1 MGWRHLR
8 SDVRCCRPN
17 PRVPR
22 VEPIP
27 RRDRTATEGQRT
39 VSDQPPNDDTAGP
52 PVDAKPGDTWS
63 LDPRSR
69 SGDSFA
75 GPPEGALSVTVAE
88 VTEGGGVAPPPAP
101 RRGLKVA
108 GVALAAVLVL
118 AGVAGA
124 AAFMLLR
131 GSSEAILGKVPS
143 SADVVVTANLDPA
156 ASQKMN
162 LLHIASRFPA
172 LGGQDQIRQQLNQTL
187 DGLLRDVGMSHEDVQ
202 WVGSEVGL
210 YVDVKSTQETSYA
223 ILIAT
228 DDQSAAAASL
238 QKFRAGLESQ
248 GATFHSSD
256 HDGAQITV
264 SATTDHPSF
273 AIVDGVVVLGSDEG
287 AVAAVIDTAHGGP
300 SIADDATFQ
309 RVTGALPQSRL
320 GVAFVDTA
328 QLLGTFGDVLGAAG
342 VTTGVT
348 SLDALDGVGVSLS
361 AESNGLALDTV
372 MMYDD
377 AKLSDVQRQT
387 LSAADHPNELIELVP
402 DDALGMYAVEHLDAA
417 IADQVGR
424 IAASDPQA
432 DQELKRLSVTGPGG
446 LLSQLTGDVAAAA
459 SPEQGTIPVG
469 GVLMVGTNDPAATSK
484 WLDDTLQTLPLGAT
498 AASCS
503 SNGGCRIT
511 HETTRW
517 ATESHGGVTV
527 TYASSG
533 AALPVAYAVIGDVAV
548 VGSSRAQVEHVIDVH
563 AGGPAISAAA
573 RFTSATASVPT
584 DDGVLYLDVPA
595 IVNVVRGQ
603 FPPAEV
609 ATFDNEIGRSLKP
622 IEAVVAGTKNEPDL
636 QRTRVFI
643 WIP

>member
-1 MGWRHLR
+1 M
-8 SDVRCCRPN
+8 
-17 PRVPR
+17 
-22 VEPIP
+22 P

>member
-1 MGWRHLR
+1 M
-8 SDVRCCRPN
+8 
-17 PRVPR
+17 
-22 VEPIP
+22 
-27 RRDRTATEGQRT
+27 
-39 VSDQPPNDDTAGP
+39 SDQPPNDDTAGP

-287 AVAAVIDTAHGGP
+287 AVAAVIETAHGGP

>member
-1 MGWRHLR
+1 
-8 SDVRCCRPN
+8 
-17 PRVPR
+17 
-22 VEPIP
+22 
-27 RRDRTATEGQRT
+27 

-503 SNGGCRIT
+503 SNGGCRST
-511 HETTRW
+511 HEATRW

>member
-1 MGWRHLR
+1 M
-8 SDVRCCRPN
+8 
-17 PRVPR
+17 
-22 VEPIP
+22 
-27 RRDRTATEGQRT
+27 
-39 VSDQPPNDDTAGP
+39 SDQPPNDDTAGP

-424 IAASDPQA
+424 IAATDPQA

>member
-1 MGWRHLR
+1 M
-8 SDVRCCRPN
+8 
-17 PRVPR
+17 
-22 VEPIP
+22 
-27 RRDRTATEGQRT
+27 
-39 VSDQPPNDDTAGP
+39 SDQPPNDDTAGP

-187 DGLLRDVGMSHEDVQ
+187 DGLLRDVGMTHEDVQ

-210 YVDVKSTQETSYA
+210 YVDVKSPEDTSYA
-223 ILIAT
+223 VLIAT
-228 DDQSAAAASL
+228 DHEDAAVASL

-503 SNGGCRIT
+503 SNGGCRVT

>member
-1 MGWRHLR
+1 
-8 SDVRCCRPN
+8 
-17 PRVPR
+17 
-22 VEPIP
+22 
-27 RRDRTATEGQRT
+27 

-361 AESNGLALDTV
+361 AEANGLALDTV

>member
-1 MGWRHLR
+1 M
-8 SDVRCCRPN
+8 
-17 PRVPR
+17 
-22 VEPIP
+22 
-27 RRDRTATEGQRT
+27 
-39 VSDQPPNDDTAGP
+39 SDQPPNDDTAGP

-210 YVDVKSTQETSYA
+210 YVDVKNTQETSYA

>member
-1 MGWRHLR
+1 
-8 SDVRCCRPN
+8 
-17 PRVPR
+17 
-22 VEPIP
+22 
-27 RRDRTATEGQRT
+27 
-39 VSDQPPNDDTAGP
+39 VSDQPPTDDVAGP
-52 PVDAKPGDTWS
+52 PADAKPGDTWS
-63 LDPRSR
+63 LDPRSKT
-69 SGDSFA
+69 GGSFP
-75 GPPEGALSVTVAE
+75 GPPEGALPITMAE
-88 VTEGGGVAPPPAP
+88 VTEGGEPAPPPR

-108 GVALAAVLVL
+108 GIALATVLVL
-118 AGVAGA
+118 FGAAGA

-131 GSSEAILGKVPS
+131 GSGEVILDKVPA

-156 ASQKMN
+156 ASQKVN

-172 LGGQDQIRQQLNQTL
+172 LGGQDQLRQQLNQTL
-187 DGLLRDVGMSHEDVQ
+187 DGLLRDVGMTHEDVQ
-202 WVGSEVGL
+202 WVGPEVGL
-210 YVDVKSTQETSYA
+210 YVDVKSPQETSYA
-223 ILIAT
+223 ALIAT
-228 DDQSAAAASL
+228 HDEGAAVASL

-256 HDGAQITV
+256 HDGVQITV
-264 SATTDHPSF
+264 SATSDHPSF

-287 AVAAVIDTAHGGP
+287 AVAAVIDTAHGGS

-309 RVTGALPQSRL
+309 RVTGALPRSRL

-342 VTTGVT
+342 ITTGVT

-361 AESNGLALDTV
+361 AESDGLALDTV

-387 LSAADHPNELIELVP
+387 LSAADHPNKLIDLIP

-432 DQELKRLSVTGPGG
+432 DQEFKRLGVTGTGG

-484 WLDDTLQTLPLGAT
+484 WLDDTLQSLPLGASG
-498 AASCS
+498 ASCS
-503 SNGGCRIT
+503 SDGGCRIT
-511 HETTRW
+511 HETARW

-563 AGGPAISAAA
+563 AGGGAISAAA

-595 IVNVVRGQ
+595 IVNVIRGQ
-603 FPPAEV
+603 FPSAEG
-609 ATFDNEIGRSLKP
+609 ASFDNEIGQSLKP

-636 QRTRVFI
+636 QRTRLFI

>member
-1 MGWRHLR
+1 
-8 SDVRCCRPN
+8 
-17 PRVPR
+17 
-22 VEPIP
+22 
-27 RRDRTATEGQRT
+27 
-39 VSDQPPNDDTAGP
+39 
-52 PVDAKPGDTWS
+52 
-63 LDPRSR
+63 
-69 SGDSFA
+69 
-75 GPPEGALSVTVAE
+75 
-88 VTEGGGVAPPPAP
+88 
-101 RRGLKVA
+101 
-108 GVALAAVLVL
+108 
-118 AGVAGA
+118 
-124 AAFMLLR
+124 
-131 GSSEAILGKVPS
+131 
-143 SADVVVTANLDPA
+143 
-156 ASQKMN
+156 
-162 LLHIASRFPA
+162 
-172 LGGQDQIRQQLNQTL
+172 
-187 DGLLRDVGMSHEDVQ
+187 
-202 WVGSEVGL
+202 
-210 YVDVKSTQETSYA
+210 
-223 ILIAT
+223 
-228 DDQSAAAASL
+228 
-238 QKFRAGLESQ
+238 
-248 GATFHSSD
+248 
-256 HDGAQITV
+256 
-264 SATTDHPSF
+264 
-273 AIVDGVVVLGSDEG
+273 
-287 AVAAVIDTAHGGP
+287 
-300 SIADDATFQ
+300 
-309 RVTGALPQSRL
+309 
-320 GVAFVDTA
+320 
-328 QLLGTFGDVLGAAG
+328 
-342 VTTGVT
+342 
-348 SLDALDGVGVSLS
+348 VGVSLS

-387 LSAADHPNELIELVP
+387 LSAADHPNKLIDLIP

-432 DQELKRLSVTGPGG
+432 DQEFKRLGVTGTGG

-484 WLDDTLQTLPLGAT
+484 WLDDTLQSLPLGAT

-563 AGGPAISAAA
+563 AGGAAISTAA

-584 DDGVLYLDVPA
+584 DDGVLYLDVPD
-595 IVNVVRGQ
+595 IVNVIRGQ

-609 ATFDNEIGRSLKP
+609 ASFDNEIGRSLKP

-636 QRTRVFI
+636 QRTRLFV

>member
-1 MGWRHLR
+1 M
-8 SDVRCCRPN
+8 
-17 PRVPR
+17 
-22 VEPIP
+22 
-27 RRDRTATEGQRT
+27 
-39 VSDQPPNDDTAGP
+39 SDQPPNDDTAGP

-342 VTTGVT
+342 GTTGVT